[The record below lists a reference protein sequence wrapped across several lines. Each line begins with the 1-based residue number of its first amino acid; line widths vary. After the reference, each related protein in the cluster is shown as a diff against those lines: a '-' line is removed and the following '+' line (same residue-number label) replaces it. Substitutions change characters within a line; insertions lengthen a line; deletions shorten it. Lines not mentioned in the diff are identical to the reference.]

1 MAFFITSTP
10 LGLEDSLKRRG
21 CKTVSSSQGIAGWYT
36 KIIPWLI
43 GRWWTSRSRNDLC
56 CNKTQIL
63 LAEDV
68 WWDRQIFSIL
78 LALSTDQT
86 TSPCK
91 AVNPSATTLG
101 LSFQSLAYIYILSG
115 LPTTKDKYK
124 HILVV
129 VDSYSKWMEA
139 HSLRSQGATEVAA
152 VLYREV
158 TTRYGAPRTLI
169 SDRGQTF
176 MYKLTAAICE
186 LFQITRH
193 YGSAYHPQ
201 SNSVVE
207 KQILLYC
214 KALICIVKIS
224 RMTGQKSYG
233 QSGWHIERCH
243 EPGIAGLTSFPP
255 VR

>member
-1 MAFFITSTP
+1 MYD
-10 LGLEDSLKRRG
+10 E
-21 CKTVSSSQGIAGWYT
+21 
-36 KIIPWLI
+36 I
-43 GRWWTSRSRNDLC
+43 G
-56 CNKTQIL
+56 KY
-63 LAEDV
+63 
-68 WWDRQIFSIL
+68 
-78 LALSTDQT
+78 
-86 TSPCK
+86 
-91 AVNPSATTLG
+91 
-101 LSFQSLAYIYILSG
+101 FQSCLLCQQIKRPVHAKPSPLQPLPLACLFSHWHIYIYILSG

-158 TTRYGAPRTLI
+158 ITRYGAPRTLI

-176 MYKLTAAICE
+176 MSKLTAAICE

-193 YGSAYHPQ
+193 YGLAYHPQ

-214 KALICIVKIS
+214 KALVCIVKIS
-224 RMTGQKSYG
+224 RMTGQKSYR